1 MKKKLETQKPRK
13 VTSGPIREK
22 ARTMRRMVAAVGKV
36 LKKKGYPGLTI
47 ANIAIEAQVDRKLV
61 YSYYGSLD
69 KLVGIYLR
77 EQDYW
82 KTKAKKQISILLK
95 KDSISK
101 QEMDDL
107 LIGQF
112 DAVLQD
118 KILQRILQWEL
129 SEPNKALRMIAD
141 EREDVGEELLK
152 KYEADISNNDV
163 DIRAII
169 ALQTAGLYYLALH
182 AKSNGSTFCGID
194 INKEE
199 GEERI
204 KKALSNVLDLCK
216 KPT

>member
-1 MKKKLETQKPRK
+1 METQKPRK

-82 KTKAKKQISILLK
+82 KTKAKKQISVLLK

-199 GEERI
+199 GEKRI

>member
-1 MKKKLETQKPRK
+1 METQKPRK

-82 KTKAKKQISILLK
+82 KTKAKKQISVLLK

-152 KYEADISNNDV
+152 KYEADLPNEPGGSPA
-163 DIRAII
+163 RPA
-169 ALQTAGLYYLALH
+169 AAGAGSPGRRTAAPPPPRTGCPDRRGRT
-182 AKSNGSTFCGID
+182 SPG
-194 INKEE
+194 
-199 GEERI
+199 RR
-204 KKALSNVLDLCK
+204 
-216 KPT
+216 

>member
-1 MKKKLETQKPRK
+1 METKKPRK

-82 KTKAKKQISILLK
+82 KTKAKKQISLLLK

-152 KYEADISNNDV
+152 KYEADLPNDDV

-169 ALQTAGLYYLALH
+169 ALQTTGLYYLALH

-204 KKALSNVLDLCK
+204 KKALSTVLDLCK

>member
-1 MKKKLETQKPRK
+1 MKKKMETQKPRK

-118 KILQRILQWEL
+118 RILQRILQWEL

-152 KYEADISNNDV
+152 KYEVDLPNDDV

-194 INKEE
+194 LNKEE

>member
-1 MKKKLETQKPRK
+1 METNKPRK

-82 KTKAKKQISILLK
+82 KTKAKKQISLLLK

-101 QEMDDL
+101 QEMDEL

-204 KKALSNVLDLCK
+204 KKALSIVLDLCK
-216 KPT
+216 NPT

>member
-1 MKKKLETQKPRK
+1 MKKKMETQKPRK

>member
-1 MKKKLETQKPRK
+1 METQKPRK